1 MERIIDTI
9 ETIKND
15 IVAGKCVLILGP
27 DLYVKEIE
35 DKNWERKQYY
45 RKLEADNA
53 GIQYFEKD
61 EVFSAV
67 DFEFFLENNITDF
80 FTGNGD
86 IALLELVSTVRFPLI
101 LNASPDQSLVNY
113 FTERGEGY
121 VFDHFEGELD
131 QNKSLQFDLKIPLIY
146 NVFGA
151 ISDPQSLIITH
162 DSLYKS
168 MQELLPKNSFPPNIR
183 AFLKNARSFIFL
195 GFKFESWCYQLL
207 SYKILSEDESKR
219 IRMIKL
225 SSSDMDQNNSVN
237 IIMSTAMGMKF
248 TENSPSQLLEKIIQL
263 LKARQQT
270 SFLRTLTKTEKHTA
284 FLSYAHENEQ
294 YPKIEGIVRVLE
306 NNFNAEASKT
316 FKLAYDNKDLPYG
329 QSIDSFM
336 TRIGKGK
343 TVVLVVSDKYL
354 KSDYCMIEAIR
365 IQKYN
370 NEDGRVFII
379 LIEDGLA
386 VAGKKLDAEYY
397 QKYWRDELSALT
409 ASGGSPDRK
418 KMNDL
423 LDIADYMTAFINKIE
438 SYKHF
443 RLNIADIT
451 TDAAGSFSLTGQKLT
466 EFNNEFTKAVFDKMK
481 ED

>member
-1 MERIIDTI
+1 MENINDTI

-15 IVAGKCVLILGP
+15 IIAGKCVLILGP
-27 DLYVKEIE
+27 DLYVQEMD

-45 RKLEADNA
+45 RKLEADNP
-53 GIQYFEKD
+53 GIHYFEKD

-67 DFEFFLENNITDF
+67 NFEFYLENNINAF
-80 FTGNGD
+80 FAGNGD
-86 IALLELVSTVRFPLI
+86 IPLLELISTVRFPLV
-101 LNASPDQSLVNY
+101 LNASPDESLITY
-113 FTERGEGY
+113 LKEKGEAFE
-121 VFDHFEGELD
+121 FDHFEGELD
-131 QNKSLQFDLKIPLIY
+131 QNKVLQFDIKTPLIY

-225 SSSDMDQNNSVN
+225 SSTDLDKDNSVN
-237 IIMSTAMGMKF
+237 IIMSSAMGMKF
-248 TENSPSQLLEKIIQL
+248 TENSPAQLLDKIIQL
-263 LKARQQT
+263 LKAKGQNT
-270 SFLRTLTKTEKHTA
+270 FLRTISKAEKHTA
-284 FLSYAHENEQ
+284 FLSYAHENELN
-294 YPKIEGIVRVLE
+294 PKIEGIVRVLE
-306 NNFNAEASKT
+306 NHFNSEGNSK

-343 TVVLVVSDKYL
+343 TVILVVSDKYL
-354 KSDYCMIEAIR
+354 KSNYCMIEAIR
-365 IQKYN
+365 VQKYN

-386 VAGKKLDAEYY
+386 RFNNKLDAEYY
-397 QKYWRDELSALT
+397 RKYWKTELSKLT
-409 ASGGSPDRK
+409 ALNESPNRTK
-418 KMNDL
+418 INDL
-423 LDIADYMTAFINKIE
+423 LDISEYIIAFINRIE
-438 SYKHF
+438 TYKHF
-443 RLNIADIT
+443 RLNITNIT
-451 TDAAGSFSLTGQKLT
+451 GDEATGFNLKEPKLT
-466 EFNNEFTKAVFDKMK
+466 EFNNEFTKVIFDKMK